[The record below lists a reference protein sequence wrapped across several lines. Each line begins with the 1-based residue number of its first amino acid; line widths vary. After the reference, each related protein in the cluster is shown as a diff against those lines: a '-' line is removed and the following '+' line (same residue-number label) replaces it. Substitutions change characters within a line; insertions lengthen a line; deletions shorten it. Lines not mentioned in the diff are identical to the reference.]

1 MIEISEELLAR
12 ALVEASASGVS
23 AALHKEDHILRFLV
37 ENPSFSSRERA
48 IEYYFRDARKSAEQ
62 LSRLIFGELGLART
76 QGFSILEFA
85 SGYGCVTRHLPS
97 LMAPWDVVSSDIHV
111 AANAFNAQN
120 FGVEVLQST
129 TSPDEFSVERT
140 FQVVFALS
148 FFSHMPPATW
158 SRWLRTLWNCVDDS
172 GFLAFTTHG
181 AASRHHFN
189 NPVIPDSGIWFWAA
203 SEQADLST
211 EDYGQTIVTIPF
223 VLEQI
228 MNILPDAYPRLV
240 RPGYWWGHQDLYVVG
255 RMPSVE
261 QVF

>member
-1 MIEISEELLAR
+1 MIEISEVLLAR
-12 ALVEASASGVS
+12 ALSEAKAANVS
-23 AALHKEDHILRFLV
+23 AVLHREDYILRFLL
-37 ENPSFSSRERA
+37 ENPSFRNRENA
-48 IEYYFRDARKSAEQ
+48 IEYYFRDARNSAEQ
-62 LSRLIFGELGLART
+62 LSSLVFDELGFART
-76 QGFSILEFA
+76 HGSSLLEFA
-85 SGYGCVTRHLPS
+85 SGYGCVTRHLPA
-97 LMAPWDVVSSDIHV
+97 LMTPWDVVSSDIHV
-111 AANAFNAQN
+111 EANAFNAQN

-129 TSPDEFSVERT
+129 TSPDEFLVDRK

-158 SRWLRTLWNCVDDS
+158 SRWLKSLWNCVDDS

-228 MNILPDAYPRLV
+228 MNVLPDAYPRLV

-255 RMPSVE
+255 RTPSVK
-261 QVF
+261 